1 LLFFSQKYF
10 KNSVKN
16 WVATNAPLYNTCCY
30 SFLGPVKKGEN
41 TKKTKKLYSKENKK
55 NNSSEK
61 SMLEHLENCQ
71 KLVEEVQK

>member
-1 LLFFSQKYF
+1 M
-10 KNSVKN
+10 
-16 WVATNAPLYNTCCY
+16 
-30 SFLGPVKKGEN
+30 
-41 TKKTKKLYSKENKK
+41 TKKLYSKENKK